1 MSFVIKYKC
10 SCQPQ
15 ALKKNLPHLSQCWTI
30 TYCITIS
37 FEDKVPNSNPKMFTW
52 DAETPP
58 FFFLIN
64 QINENMDHEQYLLST
79 AVLSSLML
87 MAVCPSDVWC
97 GVHVCFCAWGCV
109 CVCVSTC
116 VECVETLNNSCG
128 RKKMT
133 WRQGECSFTSI
144 SHSVSSSFSRL
155 SIIDEKRGP
164 HSSVSST
171 QTERIPRARLLENR
185 SRQIIDPIA
194 FQIPQ
199 AHWELQSQ

>member
-15 ALKKNLPHLSQCWTI
+15 ALKKNYPIFHNVGPSLIVSLYRIRCQI
-30 TYCITIS
+30 Q
-37 FEDKVPNSNPKMFTW
+37 TW
-52 DAETPP
+52 KCSHEMLKPP
-58 FFFLIN
+58 FFFFLIN